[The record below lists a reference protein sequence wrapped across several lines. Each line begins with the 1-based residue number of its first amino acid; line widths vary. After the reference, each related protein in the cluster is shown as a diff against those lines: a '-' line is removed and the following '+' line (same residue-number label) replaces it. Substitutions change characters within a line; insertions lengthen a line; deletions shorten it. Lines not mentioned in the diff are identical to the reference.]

1 MIEQLLCTSLLD
13 TAQRVIV
20 WCLHATWTLLRT
32 TEFISSLAGA
42 FFGAAAAFLLESRR
56 RKREKRDKEYEAI
69 LRTQAALLSQGNSLG
84 WIEKQYPEKD
94 RFDNLKTIVLG
105 LTRQMIS
112 FDDLAFLGRS
122 SDPQLII
129 ELDVAN
135 ESYDHFRRLIEVRNV
150 AIEDFFRDA
159 GTEIR
164 EFDRET
170 GRVRAVG
177 SERLLFSM
185 RQANEA
191 LSKALDHAKQI
202 NDATA
207 RRLLSFARS
216 EFPGRRVPYPRAD
229 ATTPDTQAKI
239 AG

>member
-1 MIEQLLCTSLLD
+1 M
-13 TAQRVIV
+13 
-20 WCLHATWTLLRT
+20 
-32 TEFISSLAGA
+32 
-42 FFGAAAAFLLESRR
+42 
-56 RKREKRDKEYEAI
+56 
-69 LRTQAALLSQGNSLG
+69 RTQAVLLSQGNSLG
-84 WIEKQYPEKD
+84 WIEKQYPGKD

-112 FDDLAFLGRS
+112 FDGLAFLGRS

-135 ESYDHFRRLIEVRNV
+135 ESYDHFRKLIEVRNV
-150 AIEDFFRDA
+150 SIEDFFRDP
-159 GTEIR
+159 GTKIR

-207 RRLLSFARS
+207 RRLLLFAQS

-229 ATTPDTQAKI
+229 ATTPDTQP
-239 AG
+239 